1 MNKLKYFAKATMAA
15 MSDRYHSVVS
25 VNQAAFDESCE
36 RIERHEFAAY
46 MGVKNTD
53 ILRPCVEQLKTRGY
67 LLHTV
72 DAASDNGRAIDVERL
87 NPLTGR
93 HMSGSSSGTAINV
106 FTGINDIGVGSD
118 GGGSVLAPAISL
130 NLFAFMSPLLPV
142 VEAVKQSTDN
152 LQFQP
157 SAGIMARDWASLD
170 AALDV
175 FGFSGSQTSREIH
188 IAIPAD
194 YDLVTENGLEVV
206 AVLRQAL
213 GGIARV
219 VLHEVDFID
228 AASERAPAIAFL
240 EVAMTQ
246 YDMVA
251 FIEGPIDVHSY
262 GDSVMGSFS
271 AATKA
276 NQQRSGKGFLRVANM
291 AGGTAIAVPAAD
303 IATGITLYCRSEQE
317 VITQMAGV
325 AGAIP
330 SEIPA
335 VVQRYF
341 HQNAQS
347 RQQGYIK

>member
-1 MNKLKYFAKATMAA
+1 MNKVKYFAKATMAA
-15 MSDRYHSVVS
+15 MNDRYHSVVS

-36 RIERHEFAAY
+36 RLEAGAFAAY

-53 ILRPCVEQLKTRGY
+53 ILRPCVEQLQACGY
-67 LLHTV
+67 LLHTI
-72 DAASDNGRAIDVERL
+72 DAASDNGRAIDVERC

-106 FTGINDIGVGSD
+106 FTGMNDIGVGSD

-142 VEAVKQSTDN
+142 VQVAKQSTDD
-152 LQFQP
+152 LLFYP
-157 SAGIMARDWASLD
+157 SAGLMTRDWASLA

-175 FGFSGSQTSREIH
+175 FGFAKSQTSREIH
-188 IAIPAD
+188 VAIPNAD
-194 YDLVTENGLEVV
+194 DLSTENGLSVV
-206 AVLRQAL
+206 GTLREAL
-213 GGIARV
+213 AGIDNV

-228 AASERAPAIAFL
+228 AASDRGPAIAFL
-240 EVAMTQ
+240 QATMAQFDV
-246 YDMVA
+246 VA
-251 FIEGPIDVHSY
+251 FVEGPIDVHSY

-276 NQQRSGKGFLRVANM
+276 EQQRGGKGFLRVANM

-303 IATGITLYCRSEQE
+303 IATGITLYCRSEAE
-317 VITQMAGV
+317 AINHMLTV
-325 AGAIP
+325 AEAIP

-347 RQQGYIK
+347 RQQGFLK